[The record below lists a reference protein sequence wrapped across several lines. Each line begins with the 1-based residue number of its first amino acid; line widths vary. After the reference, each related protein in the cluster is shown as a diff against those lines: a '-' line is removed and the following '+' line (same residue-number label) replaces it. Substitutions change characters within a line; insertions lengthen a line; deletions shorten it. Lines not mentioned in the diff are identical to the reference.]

1 LKLTSFSFPKTAR
14 LLNQKHF
21 RDLSKFGKQHF
32 GKFVIVQYSIK
43 DYPNATSRLGVTVS
57 KKFGKAHVRN
67 RFKRLVRE
75 AFRLIRPSIS
85 TPVILNVKPRERAL
99 NASMQEI
106 QQELMFAVGIS
117 KSQEETL
124 SLSSEVIYTQ
134 MN

>member
-1 LKLTSFSFPKTAR
+1 M
-14 LLNQKHF
+14 
-21 RDLSKFGKQHF
+21 
-32 GKFVIVQYSIK
+32 IVQYSIK